1 MEKPAEKA
9 DRGKPKKR
17 KQEEQHFVEI
27 RPERRKEQQEA
38 QRPQHLEE
46 PRLPKRIRYQ
56 AVCCIHMVYCALST
70 VFVSLKV
77 NLHLFLF
84 RNNGQSVSEDHRQRN
99 EERGLVKEHRMR
111 PYPFLLPLQLPWL
124 LASPSTSGCRNCCH
138 RTRHLPGPYLTS
150 YRLPAAA
157 RWRLSSSC
165 AESHRGLRKKRG
177 SYLE

>member
-9 DRGKPKKR
+9 DRGKHKKR

-56 AVCCIHMVYCALST
+56 AVCCIQMVYCALST

-77 NLHLFLF
+77 KLHLFLF
-84 RNNGQSVSEDHRQRN
+84 RNNGQSVSEDHRQRK
-99 EERGLVKEHRMR
+99 EERGLVKEHRSEPQSLPPAPTTALAPR
-111 PYPFLLPLQLPWL
+111 QPLNVRLQKLLSQDQTSAWTILDILQAPRSSQVQIVKFLRGVTQ
-124 LASPSTSGCRNCCH
+124 RIEEE
-138 RTRHLPGPYLTS
+138 
-150 YRLPAAA
+150 A
-157 RWRLSSSC
+157 R
-165 AESHRGLRKKRG
+165 
-177 SYLE
+177 